1 MHSKSLRLSL
11 SIIVVVLA
19 ALAVSWLVG
28 NTRVATPVQTPPVA
42 TSVPATKPALD
53 PIQIEAIK
61 AKQYPGSDITVV
73 RELGNRGGY
82 REQVVSYQ
90 SDGLTIYAQVS
101 IPAAVAPADGYPVII
116 LDHGYIA
123 PTEYQTSSEDY
134 RRWITAFA
142 QAGFVVVKPDFR
154 GHGQSQG
161 AAEGGHFSPVYTYDN
176 LNLIASLK
184 KWNVVNSAKI
194 GQIGHSMG
202 AHVALR
208 TAVVSPDVKATVS
221 VNGVVASLS
230 DLIYSWPRSPMP
242 NDQPRPTTNGIRE
255 ALFKKYGDP
264 RANPEFWA
272 SASAINYVKD
282 IAGPVQIH
290 VGSAD
295 DNVPPA
301 FSVTLDV
308 ALAAANKP
316 HDVFSYE
323 GGDHQFTNAIY
334 HNRLLERSITLFK
347 GM

>member
-1 MHSKSLRLSL
+1 MQSKPLRLSL
-11 SIIVVVLA
+11 SIIIVVLA

-28 NTRVATPVQTPPVA
+28 NKKVATPVQAPTA
-42 TSVPATKPALD
+42 AVPAPVQKPALD

-61 AKQYPGSDITVV
+61 ARQYPSSDITVV
-73 RELGNRGGY
+73 REASSKSGY

-101 IPAAVAPADGYPVII
+101 IPAATAPAGGYPVVI

-123 PTEYQTSSEDY
+123 PTEYQTASEDY

-161 AAEGGHFSPVYTYDN
+161 TAEGGHFSPVYTYDN

-184 KWNVVNSAKI
+184 KWNLVNSAKI

-208 TAVVSPDVKATVS
+208 TAVVSSDVKATVS

-255 ALFKKYGDP
+255 ALFQKYGDP
-264 RANPEFWA
+264 KANPEFWN
-272 SASAINYVKD
+272 SASAITYVKD
-282 IAGPVQIH
+282 ITGPVQIH

-301 FSVTLDV
+301 FSASFDAVLT
-308 ALAAANKP
+308 AAGRP
-316 HDVFSYE
+316 HQTFSYA
-323 GGDHQFTNAIY
+323 GGDHQFTNATY
-334 HNRLLERSITLFK
+334 RSQMLERSISLFK